1 MLVKL
6 AVKSLFN
13 RKTSVLLTLLS
24 LVVSIGVLIGVEH
37 IRHQAKDSFNR
48 TLSGTD
54 LIVGARSGQ
63 LNLLLYSVFR
73 MGSPTNNIKWE
84 NYLLLKDNPLV
95 KWTIPI
101 SLGDSHKGYRVM
113 GTSSAYFEHYKY
125 GRKQALTFRDG
136 QPFSDMFE
144 TVLGFEVAQ
153 KLGYKVGDAIV
164 IAHGI
169 GKTSFTKHDKSP
181 FKIVGILDPTGTPVD
196 KTVHVTLGGI
206 EAVHFNPRK
215 LQQFLTLKEQGKPY
229 PEVTPKSITATLVG
243 LKSKLATFRLQR
255 SVNEFEAE
263 ALTAILPGVALAEL
277 WQMLG
282 SVENVLRVI
291 AVLILISSLLGLATL
306 LLASIRERKAEISVL
321 RAIGAG
327 PLTIFTLIITE
338 ALLIAMVAT
347 GLAVASITLLL
358 SLSKEWLVENYGIFI
373 EAHVLSE
380 ATAIL
385 ALMVLGATAL
395 AACIP
400 AIGAYRSALNTGL
413 SGAK

>member
-1 MLVKL
+1 MLLRL
-6 AVKSLFN
+6 ATKSLLN

-73 MGSPTNNIKWE
+73 MGNPTNNIKWQ
-84 NYLLLKDNPLV
+84 NYLLLKNNPLV

-113 GTSSAYFEHYKY
+113 GTTDAYFEHYKY

-136 QPFSDMFE
+136 KPFSDMFD

-153 KLGYKVGDAIV
+153 KLGYQVGDAIV
-164 IAHGI
+164 ISHGI
-169 GKTSFTKHDKSP
+169 GKTSFTKHEQSP
-181 FKIVGILDPTGTPVD
+181 FTVVGILSPTGTPVD

-206 EAVHFNPRK
+206 EAVHFNPRQ
-215 LQQFLTLKEQGKPY
+215 LQQFLTLKQQGQPY
-229 PEVTPKSITATLVG
+229 PEVTPQSITATLVG
-243 LKSKLATFRLQR
+243 LKSKLATFRVQR
-255 SVNEFEAE
+255 NVNQFEAE

-282 SVENVLRVI
+282 SIENVLRVI

-327 PLTIFTLIITE
+327 ASTIFVLILTE

-347 GLAVASITLLL
+347 GIAVVLL
-358 SLSKEWLVENYGIFI
+358 SLLLTLSQTWLVENYGVFI
-373 EAHVLSE
+373 ETHVLTE
-380 ATAIL
+380 ATAML
-385 ALMVLGATAL
+385 TLMVLAATAF

-400 AIGAYRSALNTGL
+400 AVGAYRSALSTGL

>member
-1 MLVKL
+1 MLLRL
-6 AVKSLFN
+6 ATKSLLN

-73 MGSPTNNIKWE
+73 MGNPTNNIKWQ
-84 NYLLLKDNPLV
+84 NYLLLKNNPLV

-113 GTSSAYFEHYKY
+113 GTTDAYFEHYKY

-136 QPFSDMFE
+136 KPFSDMFD

-153 KLGYKVGDAIV
+153 KLGYQVGDAI
-164 IAHGI
+164 IISHGI
-169 GKTSFTKHDKSP
+169 GKTSFTKHEQSP
-181 FKIVGILDPTGTPVD
+181 FTVVGILSPTGTPVD

-206 EAVHFNPRK
+206 EAVHFNPRQ
-215 LQQFLTLKEQGKPY
+215 LQQFLTLKQQGQPY
-229 PEVTPKSITATLVG
+229 PEVTPQSITATLVG
-243 LKSKLATFRLQR
+243 LKSKLATFRVQR
-255 SVNEFEAE
+255 NVNQFEAE

-282 SVENVLRVI
+282 SIENVLRVI

-327 PLTIFTLIITE
+327 ASTIFVLILTE

-347 GLAVASITLLL
+347 GIAVVLL
-358 SLSKEWLVENYGIFI
+358 SLLLTLSQTWLVENYGVFI
-373 EAHVLSE
+373 ETHVLTE
-380 ATAIL
+380 ATAML
-385 ALMVLGATAL
+385 TLMVLAATVF

-400 AIGAYRSALNTGL
+400 AVGAYRSALSTGL

>member
-1 MLVKL
+1 MLIRL
-6 AVKSLFN
+6 AIKSLLN

-113 GTSSAYFEHYKY
+113 GTTGAYFEHYKY
-125 GRKQALTFRDG
+125 GSKQPLQFRSG
-136 QPFSDMFE
+136 QPFNGMFE

-153 KLGYKVGDAIV
+153 KLGYQVGDAIV
-164 IAHGI
+164 VSHGI

-181 FKIVGILDPTGTPVD
+181 FSVVGILAPTGTPVD
-196 KTVHVTLGGI
+196 KTVHVTLAGI

-215 LQQFLTLKEQGKPY
+215 LQEFISLQEQGSPL
-229 PEVTPKSITATLVG
+229 PAVTPKSITATLVG
-243 LKSKLATFRLQR
+243 LNSKLATFRLQR

-282 SVENVLRVI
+282 SIENVLRVI
-291 AVLILISSLLGLATL
+291 AVLILVSSLLGLATL

-327 PLTIFTLIITE
+327 PLTIFALIVTE
-338 ALLIAMVAT
+338 ALLITLVAT
-347 GLAVASITLLL
+347 AVAIASMTALLAI
-358 SLSKEWLVENYGIFI
+358 SKNWLVENYGIFI
-373 EAHVLSE
+373 EAQVLSE
-380 ATAIL
+380 STATL
-385 ALMVLGATAL
+385 AGLVLTATAL

-400 AIGAYRSALNTGL
+400 AFGAYRSALNTGL

>member
-1 MLVKL
+1 MLLRL
-6 AVKSLFN
+6 ATKSLLN

-73 MGSPTNNIKWE
+73 MGSPTNNIKWQ

-101 SLGDSHKGYRVM
+101 SLGDAHKGYRVM
-113 GTSSAYFEHYKY
+113 GTTGAYFEHYKY
-125 GRKQALTFRDG
+125 GRKQSLTFRDG
-136 QPFSDMFE
+136 KPFYDIFD

-153 KLGYKVGDAIV
+153 KLGYQVGDAIV
-164 IAHGI
+164 ISHGI
-169 GKTSFTKHDKSP
+169 GKTSFTKHEQSP
-181 FKIVGILDPTGTPVD
+181 FTVVGILSPTGTPVD

-206 EAVHFNPRK
+206 EAVHFNPRQ
-215 LQQFLTLKEQGKPY
+215 LQQFLNLKQQGKPY

-243 LKSKLATFRLQR
+243 LKSKLATFRVQR
-255 SVNEFEAE
+255 NVNQFEAE

-282 SVENVLRVI
+282 SIENVLRVI

-327 PLTIFTLIITE
+327 ASTIFVLILTE
-338 ALLIAMVAT
+338 ALLIAMLAT
-347 GLAVASITLLL
+347 GIAFVLL
-358 SLSKEWLVENYGIFI
+358 SLLLTFSQTWLVENYGVFI
-373 EAHVLSE
+373 ETHVFTD
-380 ATAIL
+380 ATAML
-385 ALMVLGATAL
+385 ALMVLAATAF

-400 AIGAYRSALNTGL
+400 AIGAYRSALSTGL